1 MVFRGAKIDVFQRF
15 VPLGNFGTV
24 LWGQGLE
31 SPLARP
37 GCVLRLRVFGE
48 AEQDI
53 TGLIVRGWT

>member
-1 MVFRGAKIDVFQRF
+1 MVFRGTKIDVFQRF

-37 GCVLRLRVFGE
+37 GCVPRFRVFV
-48 AEQDI
+48 AFVWAV
-53 TGLIVRGWT
+53 GLLRYSSC